1 MPEGLQAGRLDV
13 PVVADLNGFARTL
26 RRKVEAAAEGLAVK
40 VKIKVDAKHL
50 RRKLDDAVK
59 EASKGLSAKV
69 KVKLD
74 DRRLRAEL
82 DTVAQQVGDTDVRVP
97 VTADDEADGGRRG
110 GLLDRIRALIQG
122 AQGEADRTPVDVP
135 VQMRMPRGRGSLRTL
150 LFGSLLSVAQ
160 PAVAALGQYA
170 AGLTALVSAAAP
182 AVGVLGALP
191 GLITATGT
199 AAIGTVV
206 AFKGFGEALKQTF
219 KAQQQAAADGKVT
232 EAQQKALEQALD
244 GLSGSARKSVSAVG
258 SLSGAWREMRQS
270 VQERFFSQVSDEI
283 KPLSSSVLPLLK
295 SALGDSAGQMGNL
308 AKRGAEFM
316 QSGPFRAD
324 FKKIASSNSTVVGH
338 MADSF
343 ANLGRAGVDLLVT
356 AGPLT
361 EWVGN
366 GIESLTAHARASV
379 QAGRETG
386 ALARFFDNARDKS
399 AQLGRSTWNLVKG
412 LGGVG
417 RAAQDTGNALLD
429 GFEGTT
435 LRFRRWANSTKGQL
449 SMKQFFSDAAPTFH
463 ELNRLVGDFVR
474 GLGRA
479 AKDNGVTDLIRQ
491 IRVELMPALGTFFNS
506 LGQSIGPAVISL
518 VSNLATAIGNLSS
531 AGTGLG
537 VLLMAFNGLLH
548 AFNAL
553 TDAFPLLNTGLAVL
567 LGTVLAL
574 KVISGVTSMLR
585 GFGTSVMAAAQSATS
600 LGTVM
605 RGTPGAVGPSVT
617 LWQRMGAAYRTASAD
632 GGRLTGTLRGI
643 GAANRVASTAIG
655 GMTSALGGPL
665 GIAIAGVTIG
675 LGLLA
680 AKQEAAAR
688 AAAAHEERISSLAQA
703 LADSNGQIDA
713 NVRAQA
719 AQYLQDVK
727 LSDGKGKLVDT
738 LRSADVTLKQ
748 VTDAYLDQGGSIE
761 GLETK
766 LRGLAKETEH
776 YVSMG
781 PKADV
786 LKMTPQGEKYQAAAD
801 ALKGMSG
808 ELGKSKAKAKELN
821 EAVNG
826 TASTGSSAY
835 DRLQSAVQGY
845 SDKTKS
851 ADERTA
857 SLRRALDA
865 LNGNAQSFHDASAQL
880 NSVMLQIDE
889 TMKGNID
896 RAEGWGAALV
906 ANDGLVNT
914 TTRNGQTLN
923 SQLTELRDSML
934 AVATRAQEASEQG
947 MMPMSEAMD
956 KSQAAMERAR
966 AKAIQLAMDMNVPE
980 AQAKA
985 LADQMGLVP
994 ETITTLMTT
1003 KGIPESTAQILGLR
1017 SKLESLGA
1025 GKSITVKAPTAEA
1038 RKQLEL
1044 LGFSVQNMPGG
1055 KNVRITAPTKGAR
1068 ADIGALAT
1076 DIANAPNRKNVTV
1089 NAIITKATGD
1099 LTAIRNKV
1107 AELPPGKKLVM
1118 EAPTATAQQ
1127 MIKDLGF
1134 KVRDLKGKKVEISA
1148 PTGSAVSNVEAIQRK
1163 INSLTGKTVNVTVEY
1178 STMGKPYVSEH
1189 ADGGIVKYAN
1199 GGIRL
1204 LGNRIKAFSNGSE
1217 RHVAQIARAGEMRLW
1232 AEPETYPGEAYIP
1245 LAPSKRKRSEEIL
1258 GTVASYFGGTVVY
1271 PGRNTQ
1277 QFADGAVRLHQSAR
1291 PAPAARATPSA
1302 GPAPALVGGDLNLTM
1317 TNGATTPG
1325 EALND
1330 ALFELRRIR
1339 RGGAYASG

>member
-40 VKIKVDAKHL
+40 VKIKVDAKNL
-50 RRKLDDAVK
+50 RQKLDDAVK
-59 EASKGLSAKV
+59 EASKGITAKV

-82 DTVAQQVGDTDVRVP
+82 DSIAQQAADTDVRVP
-97 VTADDEADGGRRG
+97 VTADDESAGERRG
-110 GLLDRIRALIQG
+110 GLLDRIRSLIEG

-135 VQMRMPRGRGSLRTL
+135 VQVRMPRGRGSMRTL

-206 AFKGFGEALKQTF
+206 AFKGFGEALKQTL
-219 KAQQQAAADGKVT
+219 KAQQQVADEGKLT
-232 EAQQKALEQALD
+232 EAQQKALEQSLD
-244 GLSGSARKSVSAVG
+244 GLSESARKSVSTVA
-258 SLSGAWREMRQS
+258 SLSGAWREMRES
-270 VQERFFSQVSDEI
+270 VQERFFSQISDEI
-283 KPLSSSVLPLLK
+283 KPLSASVLPLLK

-338 MADSF
+338 MADSL

-361 EWVGN
+361 EWVGS
-366 GIESLTAHARASV
+366 GIESLTAHARASI

-386 ALARFFDNARDKS
+386 ALAKFFDNAREKS

-429 GFEGTT
+429 GFEGVT
-435 LRFRRWANSTKGQL
+435 LRFRRWANSEEGQL

-537 VLLMAFNGLLH
+537 VLLMAFNGLVH
-548 AFNAL
+548 AFNEL
-553 TDAFPLLNTGLAVL
+553 TAAAPMLNTGLAIL

-574 KVISGVTSMLR
+574 KVISGVTTMLR
-585 GFGTSVMAAAQSATS
+585 GFGTSIMAAAQSATS

-605 RGTPGAVGPSVT
+605 RGTPGAVGPSVS
-617 LWQRMGAAYRTASAD
+617 LWQRMGNAYRTASAD

-655 GMTSALGGPL
+655 GITSALGGPL

-738 LRSADVTLKQ
+738 LRAADVTLKQ

-761 GLETK
+761 GLEAK

-781 PKADV
+781 PKAEV

-808 ELGKSKAKAKELN
+808 ELDKSKAKAKELN

-826 TASTGSSAY
+826 TAGTGTSAY

-851 ADERTA
+851 ADERTD

-865 LNGNAQSFHDASAQL
+865 LNGNVQSFHDASTQL

-896 RAEGWGAALV
+896 RAEGWGAALID
-906 ANDGLVNT
+906 NDGLVNT

-966 AKAIQLAMDMNVPE
+966 AKAIQLAMDMNIPE

-994 ETITTLMTT
+994 DTITTLMTT

-1017 SKLESLGA
+1017 SKLENLGA
-1025 GKSITVKAPTAEA
+1025 GKTITVKAPTAEA

-1134 KVRDLKGKKVEISA
+1134 KVRELKGKKVEISA
-1148 PTGSAVSNVEAIQRK
+1148 PTGSAVSNVEAIQSK
-1163 INSLTGKTVNVTVEY
+1163 INSLTGKTVHVTVKY

-1199 GGIRL
+1199 GGIRWV
-1204 LGNRIKAFSNGSE
+1204 GNRVKAFANGSE
-1217 RHVAQIARAGEMRLW
+1217 RHVAQIAKAGEMRLW
-1232 AEPETYPGEAYIP
+1232 AEPETWPGEAYIP

-1258 GTVASYFGGTVVY
+1258 GTVARYFGGTVVY
-1271 PGRNTQ
+1271 PGRNVQ

-1291 PAPAARATPSA
+1291 PAPAARATTSA

-1317 TNGATTPG
+1317 TNGPTSPG